1 MATLEK
7 IRGKGPL
14 LVAVIGI
21 ALLAFIIGD
30 FLNSGVTYFNR
41 SRENVGEIVGD
52 EIHYTEFQAA
62 VDQMTEV
69 YKIET
74 GQNDLNEELS
84 AQLRSSVWE
93 SMVSERLMQ
102 EEAAKIGLTV
112 SKDELS
118 DRLIGNNIH
127 PIIMQRRAFYNENGQ
142 FDRGLLI
149 NFLNS
154 LDLDA
159 TDENMYAQIQQA
171 KNYWLYWENAVKNEI
186 LREKY
191 NTLMA
196 KAVTANQVDARAA
209 FDAAQRTMDFSYV
222 AQPYYMVPD
231 SLVSVTQSEIQ
242 QRYNLHKEMYK
253 QEESRS
259 INYVTFDVKPQ
270 EDDYTQVQE
279 WMDKVSKEFE
289 TTDDIIGVVN
299 SNSDVMYDGRNY
311 SESTVPAL
319 LKDFAFSGKEGDFFG
334 PVFENDT
341 HTMAR
346 IMQTGFMTSDS
357 VRLRHIY
364 LLPTDEA
371 RADSIY
377 NVLRNDRK
385 ADFAALAREYSL
397 VQQTAAN
404 GGEIGWLTENMKGV
418 DKEFMDA
425 FNKKVDEVYM
435 FKNAQ
440 GIQIVQVMEK
450 TAPRKKVKLAILER
464 KVTASSRTQA
474 RIYNE
479 AKQFASAVK
488 DAESFQAK
496 ADELGLS
503 VRPANNLDKNAERVS
518 IVPQSRQVVRWAF
531 GEDANTV
538 SDVFDCGD
546 QFVVAV
552 VTEVNEKG
560 YTPVAKVSGQFK
572 AELMKEKKAERMIA
586 DLQAKLA
593 EGKSLEE
600 LAKAL
605 DVDVKEATGVS
616 FASYSFGSAGFEP
629 YVIGKAMTQEVNK
642 LSQPIKGNSGV
653 YVVLPT
659 KATDGTDTFDAAA
672 EIAQLNNRNMYSLSY
687 TIYQDIRDNAE
698 IVDTRSNFY

>member
-1 MATLEK
+1 M
-7 IRGKGPL
+7 
-14 LVAVIGI
+14 
-21 ALLAFIIGD
+21 
-30 FLNSGVTYFNR
+30 
-41 SRENVGEIVGD
+41 
-52 EIHYTEFQAA
+52 
-62 VDQMTEV
+62 
-69 YKIET
+69 
-74 GQNDLNEELS
+74 
-84 AQLRSSVWE
+84 
-93 SMVSERLMQ
+93 
-102 EEAAKIGLTV
+102 
-112 SKDELS
+112 
-118 DRLIGNNIH
+118 
-127 PIIMQRRAFYNENGQ
+127 
-142 FDRGLLI
+142 
-149 NFLNS
+149 
-154 LDLDA
+154 
-159 TDENMYAQIQQA
+159 
-171 KNYWLYWENAVKNEI
+171 
-186 LREKY
+186 
-191 NTLMA
+191 
-196 KAVTANQVDARAA
+196 
-209 FDAAQRTMDFSYV
+209 
-222 AQPYYMVPD
+222 
-231 SLVSVTQSEIQ
+231 
-242 QRYNLHKEMYK
+242 
-253 QEESRS
+253 
-259 INYVTFDVKPQ
+259 KPQ
-270 EDDYTQVQE
+270 LIPD
-279 WMDKVSKEFE
+279 
-289 TTDDIIGVVN
+289 
-299 SNSDVMYDGRNY
+299 
-311 SESTVPAL
+311 
-319 LKDFAFSGKEGDFFG
+319 EG
-334 PVFENDT
+334 
-341 HTMAR
+341 
-346 IMQTGFMTSDS
+346 
-357 VRLRHIY
+357 
-364 LLPTDEA
+364 
-371 RADSIY
+371 ADRPFVI
-377 NVLRNDRK
+377 RPDRK

-560 YTPVAKVSGQFK
+560 YTPVAKVSGQIK

-586 DLQAKLA
+586 DLQAKLT

-616 FASYSFGSAGFEP
+616 FASYSFGSAGFGQHQFPGQSIPEGSP
-629 YVIGKAMTQEVNK
+629 SLPRGQPLRAGAAKLCAGPVRLPESQAIRNHQAGTQ
-642 LSQPIKGNSGV
+642 
-653 YVVLPT
+653 
-659 KATDGTDTFDAAA
+659 
-672 EIAQLNNRNMYSLSY
+672 RH
-687 TIYQDIRDNAE
+687 
-698 IVDTRSNFY
+698 